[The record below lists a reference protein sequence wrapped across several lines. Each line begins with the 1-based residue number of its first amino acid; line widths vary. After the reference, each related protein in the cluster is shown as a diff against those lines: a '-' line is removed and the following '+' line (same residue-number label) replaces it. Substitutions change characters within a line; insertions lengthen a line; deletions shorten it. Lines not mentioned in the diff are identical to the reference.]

1 MMMASV
7 NKVILI
13 GNVGRDPEIRHLNNG
28 DAVANLSL
36 ATTSK
41 YKRNDEWVEETQWHR
56 VVGYKRA
63 AEIIQNK
70 ISKGMSVYVEGV
82 LKYRQYEKDGAK
94 MTSTEIVANEIHVL
108 GGKPKP
114 KEAEEEVPF

>member
-7 NKVILI
+7 NKVILV
-13 GNVGRDPEIRHLNNG
+13 GNVGRDPEVRYLNNG

-36 ATTSK
+36 ATTNK
-41 YKRNDEWVEETQWHR
+41 YKRNDEWVEDTQWHR
-56 VVGYKRA
+56 IVGYKRA

-70 ISKGMSVYVEGV
+70 INKGMSVYVEGT
-82 LKYRQYEKDGAK
+82 LKYRQYEKDGVK